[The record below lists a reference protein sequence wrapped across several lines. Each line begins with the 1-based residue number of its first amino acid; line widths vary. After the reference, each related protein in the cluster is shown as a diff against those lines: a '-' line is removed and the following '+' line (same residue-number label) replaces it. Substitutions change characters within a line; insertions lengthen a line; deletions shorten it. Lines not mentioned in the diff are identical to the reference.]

1 MNDKNQSKTLPEIDL
16 AALEAVTGGG
26 QKMRVGRSAGS
37 GRRGSGAGRSAR
49 H

>member
-1 MNDKNQSKTLPEIDL
+1 MNDKNQTTKLPEIDL
-16 AALEAVTGGG
+16 ADLASVTGGG
-26 QKMRVGRSAGS
+26 LKMRVGRSGGS